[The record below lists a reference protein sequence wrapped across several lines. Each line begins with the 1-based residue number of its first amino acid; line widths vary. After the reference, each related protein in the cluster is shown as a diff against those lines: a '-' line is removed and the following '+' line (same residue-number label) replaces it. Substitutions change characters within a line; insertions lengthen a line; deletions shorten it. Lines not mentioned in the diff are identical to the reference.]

1 MLPIQAPT
9 DDSTGRDI
17 KDLSASLQTLKNGAL
32 SFSSLSGPKPVRARY
47 QCQPVAGTMT
57 MTQPLDRLSFL
68 IALETVMRH

>member
-17 KDLSASLQTLKNGAL
+17 KDMSASLQTLKNGAL
-32 SFSSLSGPKPVRARY
+32 SFSSLSGHKPVRAGY
-47 QCQPVAGTMT
+47 QCQPDTMT